1 MSLQSVYE
9 ASQDAT
15 FQGRCLA
22 AAWSI
27 AAAIVNGETIVN
39 NASVSLNT
47 TSCTNFALHL
57 LRNRQTI
64 TKEQIAILM
73 LANLTIAANPGAAAD
88 SDLQWQ
94 TKENWLTYVEIG

>member
-1 MSLQSVYE
+1 MSLQAVYE

-27 AAAIVNGETIVN
+27 AAAIVRGESTAN
-39 NASVSLNT
+39 AASVSLNT
-47 TSCTNFALHL
+47 TSCTNFALRL
-57 LRNRQTI
+57 LRKQQTLSQ
-64 TKEQIAILM
+64 EQIAILI
-73 LANLTIAANPGAAAD
+73 LANTTIAANPGASTDD
-88 SDLQWQ
+88 SLQWQ

>member
-1 MSLQSVYE
+1 MSLQAVYE

-15 FQGRCLA
+15 FQGRCKA

-27 AAAIVNGETIVN
+27 AAAIIRGETITN
-39 NASVSLNT
+39 NASQSLNT
-47 TSCTNFALHL
+47 TSCTNFALRL
-57 LRNRQTI
+57 LRDMQVIKPT
-64 TKEQIAILM
+64 QMSILM
-73 LANLTIAANPGAAAD
+73 LSNTTIAANPGASTD

>member
-1 MSLQSVYE
+1 MSLQAVYE

-27 AAAIVNGETIVN
+27 AAAIVRGEPTAN
-39 NASVSLNT
+39 AASVSLNT
-47 TSCTNFALHL
+47 TSCTNFALRL
-57 LRNRQTI
+57 LRDMQVIKPNQL
-64 TKEQIAILM
+64 AILI
-73 LANLTIAANPGAAAD
+73 LANTTIAANPGASTDDA
-88 SDLQWQ
+88 LQWQ